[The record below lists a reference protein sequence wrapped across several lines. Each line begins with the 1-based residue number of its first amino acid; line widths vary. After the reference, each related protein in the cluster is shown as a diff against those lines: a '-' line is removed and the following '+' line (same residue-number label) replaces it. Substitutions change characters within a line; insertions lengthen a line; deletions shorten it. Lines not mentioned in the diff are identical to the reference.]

1 MIPHEPSR
9 DELRAMLASAHTIAV
24 VGFSANKLRPSHDVA
39 RFLQHRGYRIVPVNP
54 GLAGQ
59 THLGETV
66 HARLADIPFAV
77 DMVDIFR
84 RSEEAGAVVDE
95 AIAIGVKI
103 VWMQLGVRDDA
114 AALRAQAAGLKV
126 AMNRC
131 PKIEL
136 C

>member
-1 MIPHEPSR
+1 MIPHEPTR
-9 DELRAMLASAHTIAV
+9 DEIRAILASAHTIAV
-24 VGFSANKLRPSHDVA
+24 VGFSANASRPSHDVA

-66 HARLADIPFAV
+66 YARLADIPFAV
-77 DMVDIFR
+77 DLVDIFR

-95 AIAIGVKI
+95 AIAIGARI
-103 VWMQLGVRDDA
+103 VWMQLGVRDDE

-126 AMNRC
+126 VMNRC

-136 C
+136 Y